1 MYPTFVRAPIV
12 HQHPCCRHRRAF
24 TLIELLVVIAI
35 IALLVGILLP
45 ALAKARFAARLSASL
60 SNVRQMGVAMNSYGN
75 DYKGWFPLN
84 PMTPADVTAL
94 GGPNGFLANQNRWG
108 GVAGLFS
115 NNQIGTEPGFS
126 GYIGREISSD
136 GPRLYT
142 GSVNNQTKIPMDS
155 YIDGFG
161 VLYNPNDKLDVQQG
175 YWSGNNTSIND
186 NWFSGPGR
194 RVVPRAPGNVN
205 EVAAY
210 NISYMY
216 FAGLKLD
223 EPGVVKAVPLWG
235 DETCGPD
242 VSTRAFYGDT
252 VEKTSTNPDLPG
264 YRFGYYGPLDNNGT
278 EGGTWV
284 FSDGHGDLVKDD
296 IQALFF
302 SNLSSAG
309 QSINVGGQNRS
320 RRINTTD

>member
-84 PMTPADVTAL
+84 PMTPADVAAL
-94 GGPNGFLANQNRWG
+94 GGTNGYLANQNRWG

-115 NNQIGTEPGFS
+115 NNQIGTEPSFS
-126 GYIGREISSD
+126 GFIGPEISSG

-161 VLYNPNDKLDVQQG
+161 VLYNPNDKLDVQQP
-175 YWSGNNTSIND
+175 YWNGNPSSTND

-194 RVVPRAPGNVN
+194 RFVPRAPANVT
-205 EVAAY
+205 EVVGY
-210 NISYMY
+210 NRCRQGRTPLGRRNMR
-216 FAGLKLD
+216 ARCQHTRVLRRHGRKTHRLPLRLLRPPGQQRHRRGHLGLQRW
-223 EPGVVKAVPLWG
+223 P
-235 DETCGPD
+235 
-242 VSTRAFYGDT
+242 
-252 VEKTSTNPDLPG
+252 
-264 YRFGYYGPLDNNGT
+264 
-278 EGGTWV
+278 
-284 FSDGHGDLVKDD
+284 
-296 IQALFF
+296 
-302 SNLSSAG
+302 
-309 QSINVGGQNRS
+309 
-320 RRINTTD
+320 RRPRQG

>member
-84 PMTPADVTAL
+84 PMTPADVAAL
-94 GGPNGFLANQNRWG
+94 GGTNGYLANQNRWG

-115 NNQIGTEPGFS
+115 NNQVGNEPGLS
-126 GYIGREISSD
+126 GFIAPEIP
-136 GPRLYT
+136 GGARVYA
-142 GSVNNQTKIPMDS
+142 GSVGNQTKIPMDS

-161 VLYNPNDKLDVQQG
+161 VLTNPNDKLDVQQG
-175 YWSGNNTSIND
+175 YWNGNNSSIND
-186 NWFSGPGR
+186 NWDTTGR
-194 RVVPRAPGNVN
+194 RIIPRAPGNVN

-242 VSTRAFYGDT
+242 VSTRAFYATT
-252 VEKTSTNPDLPG
+252 VSKPTG
-264 YRFGYYGPLDNNGT
+264 YREGYYGPLDNNGT

-284 FSDGHGDLVKDD
+284 FSDGHGDLLKDNMLT
-296 IQALFF
+296 LFF

-320 RRINTTD
+320 QRINTTD

>member
-84 PMTPADVTAL
+84 PMTPADVAAL
-94 GGPNGFLANQNRWG
+94 GGTNGYLANQNRWG

-115 NNQIGTEPGFS
+115 NNQIGTEPSFS
-126 GYIGREISSD
+126 GFIGPEISSG

-161 VLYNPNDKLDVQQG
+161 VLYNPNDKLDVQQP
-175 YWSGNNTSIND
+175 YWNGNPSSTND

-194 RVVPRAPGNVN
+194 RFVPRAPANVT
-205 EVAAY
+205 EVVGY

-252 VEKTSTNPDLPG
+252 VEKPTG

-320 RRINTTD
+320 QRINTTD